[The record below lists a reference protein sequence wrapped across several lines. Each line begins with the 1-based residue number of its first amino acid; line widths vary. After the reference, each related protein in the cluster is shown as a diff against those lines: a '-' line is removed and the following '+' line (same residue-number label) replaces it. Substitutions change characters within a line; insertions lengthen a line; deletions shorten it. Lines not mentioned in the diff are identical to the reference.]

1 MFRFALAL
9 AFAEISEYRR
19 TMRFYMCTGSHGATE
34 MISPFAAN
42 AALRYQAMCSPTAVL
57 GSARTRNQP
66 SSTIWPFDTATH
78 YKIVLVH
85 KKHRYTLHLLPLM
98 FLYAHAGSDKHKRIR
113 NGKIVCTKTHER
125 EKRKRVLKV
134 KSVRRVL

>member
-1 MFRFALAL
+1 MVHLALAI

-19 TMRFYMCTGSHGATE
+19 TMRCYMCTGSHGAKE
-34 MISPFAAN
+34 MISLFAAN
-42 AALRYQAMCSPTAVL
+42 AALRYRAMCSPTAVL

-78 YKIVLVH
+78 NKIVFVL
-85 KKHRYTLHLLPLM
+85 REQRQTLHTLPLM
-98 FLYAHAGSDKHKRIR
+98 FLYAHVGSDKHKRIC

-134 KSVRRVL
+134 KD